1 MWSESGTAASAVR
14 QHPRQNRI
22 HRRRRWEEEIPSYPG
37 MGPTEPLL
45 AGNLR
50 VLASAS
56 MSIDYYG
63 HCSSP
68 IGETQKR
75 IAFLRRKNPNWFG
88 GMMELTDARPL
99 AKGGVEIAREFGIK

>member
-1 MWSESGTAASAVR
+1 RPSCVDFVFRGRRGCGRNPQPPQALGGNTA
-14 QHPRQNRI
+14 PKRI
-22 HRRRRWEEEIPSYPG
+22 RRRRRWEEEIPSYPG

-68 IGETQKR
+68 IEETQKR

-88 GMMELTDARPL
+88 GMMELTD
-99 AKGGVEIAREFGIK
+99 